1 MRTVVACLAAA
12 IAVAASSPTLRS
24 QTRPPEAAD
33 AIVLG
38 MSAAFSGASGQ
49 LGAELYRGA
58 QAYFAEVN
66 DKGGINGHPIVI
78 KAIDDQYDPV
88 RAIRN
93 TIELID
99 KEHVPL
105 LFGYVGTPTVTRV
118 LPLIRRYGAQAPY
131 LLFPFTGAQPHRTPP
146 YNDYVYNLRASY
158 LEETAGLVD
167 NFVRVGRTRVA
178 IFYQADAYGRS
189 GWDGVRRALDA
200 HNLKIVA
207 EATYRRGDGYGVSK
221 KAQVEALRQANP
233 DVVISI
239 GAYAACAAFI
249 RDAVDAGWSVP
260 IANVS
265 FVGSEAMLDLLL
277 KEQQATGRDYTGKL
291 VNSQVVP
298 SFENDTLP
306 AVREYKALLARH
318 RPQLPEGLGDSV
330 QRGGSHLSFVSLEGF
345 LDAKLLVEVIRR
357 AKGEIDRNSLHT
369 AFSSLNNFD
378 LGIDGDVSYAFGRTQ
393 GLNQV
398 YYTRIEKG
406 RLVPLDDWARWQ
418 K

>member
-1 MRTVVACLAAA
+1 MRTVVACLAAV
-12 IAVAASSPTLRS
+12 IAVGTSPTLRS
-24 QTRPPEAAD
+24 QTRPPAAAD

-66 DKGGINGHPIVI
+66 EKGGINGRPIVI

-99 KEHVPL
+99 KEHVQL

-118 LPLIRRYGAQAPY
+118 LPLIRAYGSDAPHM
-131 LLFPFTGAQPHRTPP
+131 LFPFTGAQPHRTPP
-146 YNDYVYNLRASY
+146 YNEYVYNLRASY

-167 NFVRVGRTRVA
+167 NFVRVGRQKVA

-189 GWDGVRRALDA
+189 GWDGVRSALAA
-200 HNLKIVA
+200 HHLTIAA
-207 EATYRRGDGYGVSK
+207 EATYRRGTPFATSMQ
-221 KAQVEALRQANP
+221 AQVEALRKADP

-239 GAYAACAAFI
+239 GAYAACAAFV
-249 RDAVDAGWSVP
+249 RDAVDAGWKVP

-265 FVGSEAMLDLLL
+265 FVGSESMLELLL
-277 KEQQATGRDYTGKL
+277 KQQQATGRDYAGSL

-298 SFENDTLP
+298 SYEDDSLA
-306 AVREYKALLARH
+306 AVREYKALLAKH
-318 RPQLPEGLGDSV
+318 RPQLPEGLGEM

-345 LDAKLLVEVIRR
+345 LDAKLLTEVARR
-357 AKGEIDRNSLHT
+357 SKGAFDHKSLHA
-369 AFSSLNNFD
+369 AFASIDKFD
-378 LGIDGDVSYAFGRTQ
+378 LGIEAEVSFAFGRTQ
-393 GLNQV
+393 GLNHV
-398 YYTRIEKG
+398 YYTRVDKA
-406 RLVPLDDWARWQ
+406 RFVPLDDWRRWQ

>member
-1 MRTVVACLAAA
+1 VRTLAACLAAV
-12 IAVAASSPTLRS
+12 IAVAASPTLLS
-24 QTRPPEAAD
+24 QAPKPASAN

-49 LGAELYRGA
+49 LGSELYRGA
-58 QAYFAEVN
+58 QAYFAETN
-66 DKGGINGHPIVI
+66 EKGGVDGHPILI
-78 KAIDDQYDPV
+78 KALDDQYDPV

-118 LPLIRRYGAQAPY
+118 LPLVRRYGAQAPY
-131 LLFPFTGAQPHRTPP
+131 LLFPFTGAQPHRTAP
-146 YNDYVYNLRASY
+146 YNQYVYNLRASY

-167 NFVRVGRTRVA
+167 NFVRVGRKKIA

-189 GWDGVRRALDA
+189 GWDGVRSALAA

-207 EATYRRGDGYGVSK
+207 EATYHRGDGYALSK
-221 KAQVEALRQANP
+221 KAQVEALRQGDP
-233 DVVISI
+233 DVVVSI
-239 GAYAACAAFI
+239 GAYAACAAFV
-249 RDAVDAGWSVP
+249 RDAVDAGWNVP
-260 IANVS
+260 ITNVS

-277 KEQQATGRDYTGKL
+277 KEQQKTGRDYTSQL

-298 SFENDTLP
+298 SFENDSLP
-306 AVREYKALLARH
+306 AVREYKALLAKH
-318 RPQLPEGLGDSV
+318 RPQLPEGLGDGN
-330 QRGGSHLSFVSLEGF
+330 QRGGSTFSFVSLEGF

-357 AKGEIDRNSLHT
+357 ARGEIDRNSLQN
-369 AFSSLNNFD
+369 AFASINDFD
-378 LGIDGDVSYAFGRTQ
+378 LGIDGNVSYAFGRTQ

-406 RLVPLDDWARWQ
+406 RLVPLDDWRRWQ

>member
-1 MRTVVACLAAA
+1 MRNAVACLAAA
-12 IAVAASSPTLRS
+12 IAVAAFPLALRS
-24 QTRPPEAAD
+24 QAPAPAAD

-58 QAYFAEVN
+58 EAYFAEVN
-66 DKGGINGHPIVI
+66 ERGGIGGHPIII

-146 YNDYVYNLRASY
+146 YNEYVYNLRASY

-167 NFVRVGRTRVA
+167 NFVRIGRTKVA

-189 GWDGVRRALDA
+189 GWDGVHRALA
-200 HNLKIVA
+200 EKNLKIVA
-207 EATYRRGDGYGVSK
+207 EATYRRGDGYALSK
-221 KAQVEALRQANP
+221 KAQVEALRQADP

-239 GAYAACAAFI
+239 GAYAACAAFV

-277 KEQQATGRDYTGKL
+277 KEQQKTGRDYTGRL

-298 SFENDTLP
+298 SFENDALP
-306 AVREYKALLARH
+306 AVREYKAMLAKH
-318 RPQLPEGLGDSV
+318 RPQLPAGLGDGSM
-330 QRGGSHLSFVSLEGF
+330 QRGGSSLSFVSLEGF
-345 LDAKLLVEVIRR
+345 LDAKLLVEVIKR
-357 AKGEIDRNSLHT
+357 ANGEIDRVSLQN

-393 GLNQV
+393 GLNHV
-398 YYTRIEKG
+398 YYTRVDKG
-406 RLVPLDDWARWQ
+406 RLVPLDDWKRWQ

>member
-1 MRTVVACLAAA
+1 
-12 IAVAASSPTLRS
+12 
-24 QTRPPEAAD
+24 
-33 AIVLG
+33 
-38 MSAAFSGASGQ
+38 
-49 LGAELYRGA
+49 
-58 QAYFAEVN
+58 
-66 DKGGINGHPIVI
+66 
-78 KAIDDQYDPV
+78 
-88 RAIRN
+88 
-93 TIELID
+93 
-99 KEHVPL
+99 VPL

-131 LLFPFTGAQPHRTPP
+131 LLFPFTGAQPHRTLPSS
-146 YNDYVYNLRASY
+146 DYVYNLRASY

-167 NFVRVGRTRVA
+167 NFVRIGRKKIA
-178 IFYQADAYGRS
+178 IYYQADAYGRS
-189 GWDGVRRALDA
+189 GWDGVHRALAA

-207 EATYRRGDGYGVSK
+207 EATYRRGDGYAADK
-221 KAQVEALRQANP
+221 KAQVAALRQADP

-239 GAYAACAAFI
+239 GAYAACAAFV

-277 KEQQATGRDYTGKL
+277 KEQQKSGHEYSSML

-298 SFENDTLP
+298 SYEADTLP
-306 AVREYKALLARH
+306 AVREYKAMLAKH
-318 RPQLPEGLGDSV
+318 RPNLPAGLGDNI
-330 QRGGSHLSFVSLEGF
+330 QRGGSTFSFVSLEGF

-357 AKGEIDRNSLHT
+357 ANGDIDR
-369 AFSSLNNFD
+369 SSLQNAFASIKDFD

-398 YYTRIEKG
+398 YYTRVEKG
-406 RLVPLDDWARWQ
+406 RLVPLDDWRRWQ